1 MATVQEELRPLT
13 RLHGTVAVVGSMNV
27 DYTITT
33 PRLPEP
39 GETVNGGPLQLL
51 PGGKSGNQAAAAALL
66 GADVN
71 MFGAVGSDANA
82 VFLLNHLNEAG
93 VDVSNIK
100 RVDGPSG
107 LTVITVDDSGENT
120 IVYSA
125 GSNALVDVE
134 YVRSAAD
141 ALTSASVL
149 GLCLESPLETVT
161 ECAKMCHDAG
171 VTVLLN
177 DSPFLSELP
186 QELIDHADIL
196 LVNQIE
202 MTQLLGIAEPAD
214 GDWDSFDW
222 QDAVNRLAALGFRQS
237 VVTLG
242 GDGSMVLDA
251 AAEQRVTR
259 IMPVRIHAVDT
270 TGCGDS
276 FMGTILAA
284 LASGLSLVEAARLAS
299 YVSAYAATGR
309 GAQASYGTPQQ
320 IIDMFAK

>member
-1 MATVQEELRPLT
+1 MAKVQEDLRALD

-39 GETVNGGPLQLL
+39 GETVTGGPLELL

-66 GADVN
+66 GAQVR

-82 VFLLNHLNEAG
+82 VFLLNHLNAAG
-93 VDVSNIK
+93 VDVSQIK

-107 LTVITVDDSGENT
+107 LTVITVDDAGENT

-125 GSNALVDVE
+125 GSNAQVDVE
-134 YVRSAAD
+134 YALSKSEE
-141 ALTSASVL
+141 LTSASVL
-149 GLCLESPLETVT
+149 GLCLESPIETVT
-161 ECAKMCHDAG
+161 QCARLCHDAG

-177 DSPFLSELP
+177 NSPFRAQLP

-196 LVNQIE
+196 LVNEVE
-202 MTQLLGIAEPAD
+202 MTQLLGVEEPD
-214 GDWDSFDW
+214 DWDAFDW
-222 QDAVNRLAALGFRQS
+222 DDAVNRLAAMGFRQS

-251 AAEQRVTR
+251 TCSQRVTR
-259 IMPVRIHAVDT
+259 IDPVHVKALDT

-284 LASGLSLVEAARLAS
+284 LASGQSLQKAARLAS

-309 GAQASYGTPQQ
+309 GAQASYGTPAQ
-320 IIDMFAK
+320 IKAMFEE